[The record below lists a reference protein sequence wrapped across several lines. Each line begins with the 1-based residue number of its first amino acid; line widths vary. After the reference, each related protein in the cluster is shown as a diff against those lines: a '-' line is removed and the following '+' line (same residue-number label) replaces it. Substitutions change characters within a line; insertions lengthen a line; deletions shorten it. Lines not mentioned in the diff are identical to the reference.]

1 MIYEWRAQDGATW
14 DVRSR
19 PWLVAFRDSISAE
32 GDPISAEGDPISAEA
47 RWTDPYVD
55 PATGDRLVS
64 FVAPLRDEGTGTF
77 LGVVLAGSIVQP
89 PSGGSAVEAAG
100 ATSGGA
106 ETGERMVAAT
116 CSFYDRAL
124 HLWAV

>member
-19 PWLVAFRDSISAE
+19 PWLVAFRDSISSE
-32 GDPISAEGDPISAEA
+32 GDPISIEA
-47 RWTDPYVD
+47 RWTDPYAD
-55 PATGDRLVS
+55 PATGDWLGS
-64 FVAPLRDEGTGTF
+64 FVAPLRDECTGTF

-89 PSGGSAVEAAG
+89 PSGGAAAGAGEAAG
-100 ATSGGA
+100 ASSMGA

>member
-19 PWLVAFRDSISAE
+19 PWLVAFR
-32 GDPISAEGDPISAEA
+32 DPISAEGDPISAEA

-55 PATGDRLVS
+55 PATGDWLVS

-100 ATSGGA
+100 ASGGA

>member
-19 PWLVAFRDSISAE
+19 PWLVAFRDPISAEGDSISAE
-32 GDPISAEGDPISAEA
+32 GDQISAEA

-55 PATGDRLVS
+55 PSTGDRLVS

-100 ATSGGA
+100 ATSRGA